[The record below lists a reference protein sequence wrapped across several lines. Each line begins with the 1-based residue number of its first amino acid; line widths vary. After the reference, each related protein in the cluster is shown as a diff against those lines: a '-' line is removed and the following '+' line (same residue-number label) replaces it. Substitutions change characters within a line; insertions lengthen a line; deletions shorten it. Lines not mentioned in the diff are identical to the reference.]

1 MIQYTDPA
9 ERSTTRYDHITVRLQ
24 YRHLD
29 KWRFLQAREWSQQ
42 GFNFFSE
49 DTLDSAVLPLK
60 RGLAH
65 FDAHIVWSA
74 RPSGDDALLGTLIN
88 ELVYK
93 RAQQAV
99 NDSTMRARLLRL
111 IRVDGMVPEKRKI
124 LASLGL
130 PVSDEKLAN
139 LVASRRHDHPLYQYG
154 VRVTSEIWQ
163 DQISQ
168 ALSVSS
174 VLLSMEQ
181 WTKSLKGLAPT
192 LAHPVNQEAPPA
204 QKSTNHTLGQ

>member
-1 MIQYTDPA
+1 MTHHIDPA
-9 ERSTTRYDHITVRLQ
+9 QRSITRYNHITVRLQ
-24 YRHLD
+24 YRHGD

-65 FDAHIVWSA
+65 FDAHIVWRA
-74 RPSGDDALLGTLIN
+74 RPSSDDAILGTLIN
-88 ELVYK
+88 ELIYK
-93 RAQQAV
+93 RAQQAL
-99 NDSTMRARLLRL
+99 NDAAMQARLLKL

-130 PVSDEKLAN
+130 PVSDEKLASM
-139 LVASRRHDHPLYQYG
+139 VAKRRLDHPLYLYG
-154 VRVTSEIWQ
+154 VKVNSEIWL
-163 DQISQ
+163 DQITQ

-174 VLLSMEQ
+174 VVLSMEQ
-181 WTKSLKGLAPT
+181 WTKSLKGLTPSPT
-192 LAHPVNQEAPPA
+192 RPVSQDMPPA
-204 QKSTNHTLGQ
+204 P

>member
-1 MIQYTDPA
+1 MTQYTDPA

-74 RPSGDDALLGTLIN
+74 RPSGDDALLGTLVN

-93 RAQQAV
+93 RAHQAV

-130 PVSDEKLAN
+130 PVSDEK
-139 LVASRRHDHPLYQYG
+139 PGQPG
-154 VRVTSEIWQ
+154 GQ
-163 DQISQ
+163 
-168 ALSVSS
+168 
-174 VLLSMEQ
+174 
-181 WTKSLKGLAPT
+181 
-192 LAHPVNQEAPPA
+192 PPP
-204 QKSTNHTLGQ
+204 

>member
-1 MIQYTDPA
+1 MTHRNDPA
-9 ERSTTRYDHITVRLQ
+9 ERSITRYNHITVRLQ
-24 YRHLD
+24 YRHGD

-65 FDAHIVWSA
+65 FDAQIVWRA
-74 RPSGDDALLGTLIN
+74 RPNSDDAILGTLIN
-88 ELVYK
+88 ELIYK

-99 NDSTMRARLLRL
+99 NDTALRARLLRL

-130 PVSDEKLAN
+130 PVGDEKLADM
-139 LVASRRHDHPLYQYG
+139 VSKRRHDHPLYLYG
-154 VRVTSEIWQ
+154 VKVNSEIWL
-163 DQISQ
+163 DQITQ

-174 VLLSMEQ
+174 VVLSMEQ
-181 WTKSLKGLAPT
+181 WTKSLKSLAPSPT
-192 LAHPVNQEAPPA
+192 RPVSQDTPPA
-204 QKSTNHTLGQ
+204 P